1 MVALG
6 SPPPLA
12 GARATPKDWMPGV
25 LRAAP
30 KVMPPTSCCRPEA
43 DVGGTGVHGEPSHP
57 YPATFYSCVLS
68 PCDGWQ
74 QRGSPTER
82 PAQHF
87 PYRSLLPACLYPR
100 SPSRCLR
107 WVRTFYSYHF
117 SGSSSAKGGS
127 ADKWD
132 VRLLTR
138 PERCFPHGSTA
149 GLLPSQRS
157 APRADR
163 CVPGRRSARR
173 CRSGV
178 PAERRARRPEG
189 GSAPP
194 RTARGRRSAPRS
206 GDFCRC
212 PGGF

>member
-1 MVALG
+1 MVALA

-12 GARATPKDWMPGV
+12 GARETPKDCMPGV

-43 DVGGTGVHGEPSHP
+43 DVGGTAVHGEPSHP

-74 QRGSPTER
+74 QRGSPTFCNTFR
-82 PAQHF
+82 TAPFSQRASIHALPPVVCSGFGHF
-87 PYRSLLPACLYPR
+87 TVITSAALLAR
-100 SPSRCLR
+100 RGA
-107 WVRTFYSYHF
+107 VRINGT
-117 SGSSSAKGGS
+117 SS
-127 ADKWD
+127 
-132 VRLLTR
+132 LLTR